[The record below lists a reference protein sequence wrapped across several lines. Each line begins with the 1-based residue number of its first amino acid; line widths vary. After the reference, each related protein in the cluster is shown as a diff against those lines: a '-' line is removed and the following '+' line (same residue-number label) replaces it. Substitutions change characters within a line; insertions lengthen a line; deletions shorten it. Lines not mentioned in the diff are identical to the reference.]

1 MNKTSRKSFAK
12 TQIRT
17 DLPNLIETQKVSY
30 DAFLQR
36 DVSPDERI
44 DTGLQA
50 VFKEV
55 FPIRDFSEVNSLE
68 FVSYTLG
75 TPKYTL
81 QECIARGVTYQV
93 SLTAR
98 IMLVLRE
105 ADPDADEPH
114 VVDIRESD
122 VYLGEVPLMTE
133 NGSFIVNGSERV
145 IVSQL
150 HRSPGVIFLEKSLP
164 TGRRTPTAQIIPYRG
179 AWVEFE
185 IDTKDQIYVR
195 IDKRRKLPATVLL
208 RALGWASDTDILKLY
223 AKTERLV
230 LDGWQVTH
238 VEGPAIQVK
247 AGDLLDAAEFRQA
260 SKDYPDLETE
270 KYYRVTLVPDE
281 DKDSSLEI
289 GQLIS
294 EKERTSLRRKWK
306 GFETELLRR
315 VVDTYDSGCEFTIG
329 QILTNSEYEA
339 ARDRYRKNAFTAE
352 QILSEDAQDRVCAE
366 DVIHQETG
374 EVLLTANTL
383 LTENELERLKESG
396 VEALTVLDVEDCQ
409 RIRFLRNTLEKDRQV
424 DYEEQYSLQDAALL
438 TIFRTLRPG
447 DTTNIENARK
457 HLTWLLF
464 DSHRY
469 DLGVVGRY
477 KLNRKF
483 HGISV
488 YGEPPEEA
496 LRTLRPEDIA
506 ATVDYLLKVHN
517 GLKPKDDLD
526 HLGNR
531 RVRVIGELLENQFR
545 MGLFQIRR
553 TTRERLSTNN
563 DVAKVVPS
571 SLVNPKP
578 LMMALREF
586 FGSNQLSQF
595 MQQINPLDELTHKRR
610 ISAIGPGG
618 LHRDRATAAVR
629 DVHRTHFGRV
639 CPLETPEG
647 PSIGLIVS
655 LACYGRINPYGF
667 IETPYRKVEV
677 GYTITDVCYSE
688 FPHKVEDFISKEK
701 YEELRKDYP
710 GLKKGD
716 VLSEAE
722 AEKWNNLRTLNGKY
736 ITEVSHLEF
745 PFKVEDFISKEKY
758 EELRKDYPG
767 LKKGTILTSA
777 EYTGW
782 RDLEANLVHRVTR
795 VFYPESSF
803 KDGDVLT
810 DNKYRQALMDSPG
823 FTVDECYKVTAA
835 PTRALTVEEQY
846 KVVAGAP
853 ELGKTMAELPKNTG
867 PSKEEHNAVQE
878 VVSEYLS
885 KRFENYTV
893 KEEWDTQDNFLREC
907 DIAVL
912 NSKEEPVVIAECKGK
927 KGDSKGQE
935 QLGSYLSATR
945 ARFGIFAN
953 NSDPNTWVF
962 FENLRHNKFRSIAR
976 DEFEKLEHSDMSP
989 YEKWELKTDIDNE
1002 ESSSD
1007 PIDETFTDYFQK
1019 IVPGC
1024 TPEENVEIQIGSD
1037 DSQTGFTVLRGEDG
1051 SYVAIA
1057 NQKLGRDLQ
1066 PALLATDTPFGIYR
1080 SSESD
1085 SPKFHEIGNS
1095 NPRDRDTFE
1104 QAIVE
1109 QLKKSSCPIKGTI
1122 LTKTKKEKYEA
1133 EYPGLITEKFWHV
1146 TEVNRKDCSFKVGKE
1161 LSDADYQEACKKY
1174 PDCPI
1179 SVGDQLPKTEWEH
1192 HSKTWKGLEAE
1203 RVWRVNA
1210 VYHSDCSFEVG
1221 KLLSDSEYEKAR
1233 EGYPGL
1239 IADECYTAT
1248 KAKDS
1253 FTVEERMQVIEDH
1266 PAFEVGDPIY
1276 GVGDV
1281 EYLTADSEDT
1291 AYIAAKTASRDAS
1304 ETTNGGAATSEY
1316 LLPVRSGED
1325 VLSLPMEKVDYI
1337 GVSPQQIVGISAAL
1351 VPFLEHEDANRALM
1365 GANHQRQA
1373 VPLIRPE
1380 APLVGTGMEEP
1391 AARYSGALIT
1401 AKRGGIVTSVSADEI
1416 LIYTGEALHH
1426 DAGENTFS
1434 EMGYDVYKLQTFKRS
1449 NSGTCIHQRPI
1460 VAVGDKVEAGQV
1472 IVDGTSTESGEL
1484 ALGRNILCAYMPW
1497 GGHNYEDSIL
1507 ISETLIK
1514 EDTFTSIHIE
1524 EFEVEARETKVGPEE
1539 ITRDI
1544 PNVSDQRLSQLDEE
1558 GIIYVG
1564 SVVKA
1569 GSILVGKITPKGESE
1584 YGPEEKLLRAIFG
1597 EKVKEVR
1604 DASTYVRPGVE
1615 GVVIDVKVFSRKP
1628 DGGQRRGNWMQDD
1641 SGLSMA
1647 DGLRYESKR
1656 KEIEET
1662 WQQQTTSIRRRKVE
1676 EIRNALIGCELVN
1689 PLYAVDASEPF
1700 ANAGDILTAE
1710 VLDTYISGFT
1720 ADEYYTVTEDTAA
1733 EVFIAEPRYKVTS
1746 VPEPIPTIATHTP
1759 DALAENAE
1767 TTDSDEDEDFE
1778 AVGISS
1784 VASSEIV
1791 SAVEAY
1797 LSKVC
1802 KPLLGDSELHLEDE
1816 EPLSTQTGHADV
1828 SLLGYDGS
1836 VVAIALDKSTHA
1848 DNEDSED
1855 ELDTEQL
1862 KETLATTNARF
1873 GILLTEEDLEPDN
1886 YDFYELVDNTTLEA
1900 RERSEFEQS
1909 VVAQLEE
1916 AGCPVVEG
1924 EELTEAAWT
1933 DYSEIYPGLQAEIF
1947 WQIKEVFDTEC
1958 PLTDGQELSD
1968 AEYQEARSDYP
1979 ARLVEAGQQLT
1990 AEEREALSQT
2000 ARDLKTESTW
2010 HITAVFDPKC
2020 TLSVGEYAS
2029 DADYQKARK
2038 ACSLSFSDINVT
2050 NAEAK
2055 EHIQRIEEMAQGRIT
2070 TYTDEKEQAL
2080 QQLEMGDELK
2090 PGVIKRVKVYVA
2102 SKRPISIGDKMA
2114 GRYGN
2119 KGVVAKILPAEDMPY
2134 LPDGTPV
2141 ELVLNPLGVPS
2152 RMNVGQI
2159 LEIHLGWACHELG
2172 IRAESPVFD
2181 GATEKEVFEM
2191 LGKTDLPDR
2200 SKRTGKSILFD
2211 GRTGEPFAQEVTV
2224 GYVYFLKLNHLVA
2237 DKMHARSTGPY
2248 SLVTQQPLGGKA
2260 QHGGQRLGE
2269 MEVWAL
2275 EAYGA
2280 AHTLQEMLTL
2290 KSDDVLGRREIYESV
2305 VKGLN
2310 PDPPGTP
2317 ESFNVL
2323 VRELQALGLRVEDI
2337 EDAMDTIEEVRNRSE
2352 D

>member
-1 MNKTSRKSFAK
+1 MNKKPSQKDMRKSFAK
-12 TQIRT
+12 TEVRIQ
-17 DLPNLIETQKVSY
+17 LPNLIETQKLAY

-36 DVSPDERI
+36 NVPPNERSEI
-44 DTGLQA
+44 GLQA

-68 FVSYTLG
+68 FVSYSLG
-75 TPKYTL
+75 EPKYTL
-81 QECIARGVTYQV
+81 QECVARGVTYQV

-105 ADPDADEPH
+105 ADSDADEPH

-185 IDTKDQIYVR
+185 IDAKDQIYVR

-208 RALGWASDTDILKLY
+208 RALGWESDADILQLY

-230 LDGWQVTH
+230 LAGWQVTH
-238 VEGPAIQVK
+238 VEGPAKQIK
-247 AGDLLDAAEFRQA
+247 PGDLLDAADFRQA
-260 SKDYPDLETE
+260 NKDYPDLEVE
-270 KYYRVTLVPDE
+270 NCYRVTKVSDE
-281 DKDSSLEI
+281 DEDCPLEI
-289 GQLIS
+289 GQEITS
-294 EKERTSLRRKWK
+294 KERTSFRRKWK

-315 VVDTYDSGCEFTIG
+315 VIDTHNSGCEFTPG
-329 QILTNSEYEA
+329 QVLTNSEYEKA
-339 ARDRYRKNAFTAE
+339 LDRYGSKAFTAE
-352 QILSEDAQDRVCAE
+352 QILSQDNQESVGRVCAE
-366 DVIHQETG
+366 DVINPETG

-383 LTENELERLKESG
+383 LTETELERLGETG
-396 VEALTVLDVEDCQ
+396 VEALTVLDTEDCQ
-409 RIRFLRNTLEKDRQV
+409 HIRFLRNTLERDRQA
-424 DYEEQYSLQDAALL
+424 DYEEPYTLKDAALL

-447 DTTNIENARK
+447 DPAGIENARK
-457 HLTWLLF
+457 HLAWLLF
-464 DSHRY
+464 DAHRY

-483 HGISV
+483 REIPI
-488 YGEPPEEA
+488 YGERPEESF
-496 LRTLRPEDIA
+496 RTLRPEDIA

-517 GLKPKDDLD
+517 GIAPKDDLD

-563 DVAKVVPS
+563 DIAKVVPS
-571 SLVNPKP
+571 SLINPKP

-629 DVHRTHFGRV
+629 DVHRTHYGRV

-667 IETPYRKVEV
+667 IETPY
-677 GYTITDVCYSE
+677 
-688 FPHKVEDFISKEK
+688 HKVED
-701 YEELRKDYP
+701 
-710 GLKKGD
+710 
-716 VLSEAE
+716 
-722 AEKWNNLRTLNGKY
+722 
-736 ITEVSHLEF
+736 
-745 PFKVEDFISKEKY
+745 
-758 EELRKDYPG
+758 
-767 LKKGTILTSA
+767 
-777 EYTGW
+777 
-782 RDLEANLVHRVTR
+782 
-795 VFYPESSF
+795 
-803 KDGDVLT
+803 
-810 DNKYRQALMDSPG
+810 
-823 FTVDECYKVTAA
+823 
-835 PTRALTVEEQY
+835 
-846 KVVAGAP
+846 GAS
-853 ELGKTMAELPKNTG
+853 LGP
-867 PSKEEHNAVQE
+867 
-878 VVSEYLS
+878 
-885 KRFENYTV
+885 
-893 KEEWDTQDNFLREC
+893 
-907 DIAVL
+907 
-912 NSKEEPVVIAECKGK
+912 
-927 KGDSKGQE
+927 
-935 QLGSYLSATR
+935 
-945 ARFGIFAN
+945 
-953 NSDPNTWVF
+953 
-962 FENLRHNKFRSIAR
+962 
-976 DEFEKLEHSDMSP
+976 
-989 YEKWELKTDIDNE
+989 
-1002 ESSSD
+1002 
-1007 PIDETFTDYFQK
+1007 
-1019 IVPGC
+1019 
-1024 TPEENVEIQIGSD
+1024 
-1037 DSQTGFTVLRGEDG
+1037 
-1051 SYVAIA
+1051 
-1057 NQKLGRDLQ
+1057 
-1066 PALLATDTPFGIYR
+1066 
-1080 SSESD
+1080 
-1085 SPKFHEIGNS
+1085 
-1095 NPRDRDTFE
+1095 
-1104 QAIVE
+1104 
-1109 QLKKSSCPIKGTI
+1109 
-1122 LTKTKKEKYEA
+1122 
-1133 EYPGLITEKFWHV
+1133 
-1146 TEVNRKDCSFKVGKE
+1146 
-1161 LSDADYQEACKKY
+1161 
-1174 PDCPI
+1174 
-1179 SVGDQLPKTEWEH
+1179 
-1192 HSKTWKGLEAE
+1192 
-1203 RVWRVNA
+1203 
-1210 VYHSDCSFEVG
+1210 
-1221 KLLSDSEYEKAR
+1221 
-1233 EGYPGL
+1233 
-1239 IADECYTAT
+1239 
-1248 KAKDS
+1248 
-1253 FTVEERMQVIEDH
+1253 
-1266 PAFEVGDPIY
+1266 
-1276 GVGDV
+1276 V

-1291 AYIAAKTASRDAS
+1291 AYIAAKHDELRKSAENAQAKTPSKNTLPT
-1304 ETTNGGAATSEY
+1304 EQM
-1316 LLPVRSGED
+1316 LPVRSGED

-1373 VPLIRPE
+1373 VPLVRPE
-1380 APLVGTGMEEP
+1380 APLVGTGMEAP

-1401 AKRGGIVTSVSADEI
+1401 AKRAGTVTSVSADEI
-1416 LIYTGEALHH
+1416 LIYTGETLHH
-1426 DAGENTFS
+1426 DKGENTFS

-1460 VAVGDKVEAGQV
+1460 VAVGDKVEAEQV
-1472 IVDGTSTESGEL
+1472 IVDGTSTEDGEL

-1507 ISETLIK
+1507 ISESLIK

-1544 PNVSDQRLSQLDEE
+1544 PNVSDQRLTQLDEE
-1558 GIIYVG
+1558 GIIRVG
-1564 SVVKA
+1564 SVVGA

-1628 DGGQRRGNWMQDD
+1628 DAAPRRGSWSQGD

-1647 DGLRYESKR
+1647 DNLRYESKR

-1662 WQQQTTSIRRRKVE
+1662 WREQVASIRRRRIE
-1676 EIRNALIGCELVN
+1676 EIRKTLIGCELADSLYKVN
-1689 PLYAVDASEPF
+1689 GADGEADATPF
-1700 ANAGDILTAE
+1700 ANAGDTLTVE
-1710 VLDTYISGFT
+1710 VLDAYVSGFT
-1720 ADEYYTVTEDTAA
+1720 ADEYHIVTEDTSA
-1733 EVFIAEPRYKVTS
+1733 EAFTAEACYRVTD
-1746 VPEPIPTIATHTP
+1746 VPEPIPTIVVH
-1759 DALAENAE
+1759 
-1767 TTDSDEDEDFE
+1767 
-1778 AVGISS
+1778 
-1784 VASSEIV
+1784 ASSASNEEPIV
-1791 SAVEAY
+1791 PDGDEGSGAVRAMQVYFGE
-1797 LSKVC
+1797 VC
-1802 KPLLGDSELHLEDE
+1802 KPLLGSTEPFLREMEPVDE
-1816 EPLSTQTGHADV
+1816 HVADADIV
-1828 SLLGYDGS
+1828 LRGYDDS
-1836 VVAIALDKSTHA
+1836 VIAIAVC
-1848 DNEDSED
+1848 EDVDAEGGDHSER
-1855 ELDTEQL
+1855 LTEM
-1862 KETLATTNARF
+1862 LAATGARY
-1873 GILLTEEDLEPDN
+1873 GILVTEDDPEPDN
-1886 YDFYELVDNTTLEA
+1886 WDFYELEDLTSDSPPTQDSEA
-1900 RERSEFEQS
+1900 RVADQTVLQPCARSEFERE
-1909 VVAQLEE
+1909 VATQLEA
-1916 AGCPVVEG
+1916 AGCPVVETQRLN
-1924 EELTEAAWT
+1924 EEEWT
-1933 DYSEIYPGLQAEIF
+1933 DFSQSYPGLQAELF
-1947 WQIKEVFDTEC
+1947 WQIKEVFDPTC
-1958 PLTDGQELSD
+1958 PLTEGQEVSD
-1968 AEYQEARSDYP
+1968 TDYLRVSRDYP
-1979 ARLVEAGQQLT
+1979 ERPIAAGQRLAADELASLNRT
-1990 AEEREALSQT
+1990 VK
-2000 ARDLKTESTW
+2000 DLKTDSVW

-2020 TLSVGEYAS
+2020 TLSVGDS
-2029 DADYQKARK
+2029 VPDADYQEARK
-2038 ACSLSFSDINVT
+2038 SCSLSFSDIHVT
-2050 NAEAK
+2050 EANAR
-2055 EHIQRIEEMAQGRIT
+2055 EHIQRVEEMAQGRIT
-2070 TYTDEKEQAL
+2070 TYTEEKERAL

-2102 SKRPISIGDKMA
+2102 SKRPISVGDKMA

-2172 IRAESPVFD
+2172 IRVESPVFD
-2181 GATEKEVFEM
+2181 GATEEEIFEE
-2191 LGKTDLPDR
+2191 LGKTTLPER
-2200 SKRTGKSILFD
+2200 SKQNGKSILFD

-2317 ESFNVL
+2317 ESFKVL
-2323 VRELQALGLRVEDI
+2323 VRELQTLGLHVSLDK
-2337 EDAMDTIEEVRNRSE
+2337 DEE
-2352 D
+2352 

>member
-1 MNKTSRKSFAK
+1 MNKTPRKSFAK

-36 DVSPDERI
+36 DVSPNERI
-44 DTGLQA
+44 DIGLEA

-81 QECIARGVTYQV
+81 QECVARGVTYQV

-260 SKDYPDLETE
+260 KKDYPDIEVE
-270 KYYRVTLVPDE
+270 KCYRVLKVPDAGCP
-281 DKDSSLEI
+281 LEVD
-289 GQLIS
+289 QLIS
-294 EKERTSLRRKWK
+294 ARERTRLRRKWK
-306 GFETELLRR
+306 GFETELRQR

-339 ARDRYRKNAFTAE
+339 ALARYGKNAFTAE

-366 DVIHQETG
+366 DVIHQETK

-383 LTENELERLKESG
+383 LTETELERLKESG

-409 RIRFLRNTLEKDRQV
+409 HIRFLRNTLERDRQA
-424 DYEEQYSLQDAALL
+424 DYEAQYSLQDAALL

-483 HGISV
+483 RGLSV
-488 YGEPPEEA
+488 YGEPPEET

-563 DVAKVVPS
+563 DIAKVVPS

-667 IETPYRKVEV
+667 IETPY
-677 GYTITDVCYSE
+677 
-688 FPHKVEDFISKEK
+688 HKVE
-701 YEELRKDYP
+701 
-710 GLKKGD
+710 
-716 VLSEAE
+716 
-722 AEKWNNLRTLNGKY
+722 NG
-736 ITEVSHLEF
+736 S
-745 PFKVEDFISKEKY
+745 
-758 EELRKDYPG
+758 
-767 LKKGTILTSA
+767 
-777 EYTGW
+777 
-782 RDLEANLVHRVTR
+782 
-795 VFYPESSF
+795 
-803 KDGDVLT
+803 
-810 DNKYRQALMDSPG
+810 
-823 FTVDECYKVTAA
+823 
-835 PTRALTVEEQY
+835 
-846 KVVAGAP
+846 
-853 ELGKTMAELPKNTG
+853 
-867 PSKEEHNAVQE
+867 
-878 VVSEYLS
+878 VSE
-885 KRFENYTV
+885 
-893 KEEWDTQDNFLREC
+893 
-907 DIAVL
+907 
-912 NSKEEPVVIAECKGK
+912 
-927 KGDSKGQE
+927 
-935 QLGSYLSATR
+935 
-945 ARFGIFAN
+945 
-953 NSDPNTWVF
+953 
-962 FENLRHNKFRSIAR
+962 
-976 DEFEKLEHSDMSP
+976 
-989 YEKWELKTDIDNE
+989 
-1002 ESSSD
+1002 
-1007 PIDETFTDYFQK
+1007 
-1019 IVPGC
+1019 
-1024 TPEENVEIQIGSD
+1024 QI
-1037 DSQTGFTVLRGEDG
+1037 
-1051 SYVAIA
+1051 
-1057 NQKLGRDLQ
+1057 
-1066 PALLATDTPFGIYR
+1066 
-1080 SSESD
+1080 
-1085 SPKFHEIGNS
+1085 
-1095 NPRDRDTFE
+1095 
-1104 QAIVE
+1104 
-1109 QLKKSSCPIKGTI
+1109 
-1122 LTKTKKEKYEA
+1122 
-1133 EYPGLITEKFWHV
+1133 
-1146 TEVNRKDCSFKVGKE
+1146 
-1161 LSDADYQEACKKY
+1161 
-1174 PDCPI
+1174 
-1179 SVGDQLPKTEWEH
+1179 
-1192 HSKTWKGLEAE
+1192 
-1203 RVWRVNA
+1203 
-1210 VYHSDCSFEVG
+1210 
-1221 KLLSDSEYEKAR
+1221 
-1233 EGYPGL
+1233 
-1239 IADECYTAT
+1239 
-1248 KAKDS
+1248 
-1253 FTVEERMQVIEDH
+1253 
-1266 PAFEVGDPIY
+1266 
-1276 GVGDV
+1276 

-1291 AYIAAKTASRDAS
+1291 AYIAAKTASHDAS
-1304 ETTNGGAATSEY
+1304 DTTNGGADASGP

-1401 AKRGGIVTSVSADEI
+1401 AKRAGTVTSVSADEI

-1426 DAGENTFS
+1426 DEGENTFS

-1460 VAVGDKVEAGQV
+1460 VAVGDKVGAGQV
-1472 IVDGTSTESGEL
+1472 IVDGTSTENGEL

-1507 ISETLIK
+1507 ISESLIK

-1544 PNVSDQRLSQLDEE
+1544 PNVSEQRLSQLDEE
-1558 GIIYVG
+1558 GIIRVG

-1628 DGGQRRGNWMQDD
+1628 DGAQRRGNWVQDD

-1662 WQQQTTSIRRRKVE
+1662 WRQRTASIRRRKVE
-1676 EIRNALIGCELVN
+1676 ETRNALIGCELVD

-1700 ANAGDILTAE
+1700 ANAGNILTAE

-1733 EVFIAEPRYKVTS
+1733 EAFIAEPRYRVTS
-1746 VPEPIPTIATHTP
+1746 VPEPIPTLATHTP
-1759 DALAENAE
+1759 DALAEDTVA
-1767 TTDSDEDEDFE
+1767 TDSDADEDFE

-1797 LSKVC
+1797 LSEVC
-1802 KPLLGDSELHLEDE
+1802 KPLLGNSELLMQEE
-1816 EPLSTQTGHADV
+1816 EPLNPQAGHVDV

-1836 VVAIALDKSTHA
+1836 VVAIAMDKNTYVNA
-1848 DNEDSED
+1848 EDAEGEPD
-1855 ELDTEQL
+1855 AEQL
-1862 KETLATTNARF
+1862 KETLTATNARF
-1873 GILLTEEDLEPDN
+1873 AILVTEEDLESDN
-1886 YDFYELVDNTTLEA
+1886 YDFYELVDNTVLKIQ
-1900 RERSEFEQS
+1900 ERPEFEQS
-1909 VVAQLEE
+1909 VVAQLAE
-1916 AGCPVVEG
+1916 AGCPVVEA
-1924 EELTEAAWT
+1924 EELTEAEWT
-1933 DYSEIYPGLQAEIF
+1933 DYSEIYPDLQTERF
-1947 WQIKEVFDTEC
+1947 WQIKAVFDAEC
-1958 PLTDGQELSD
+1958 PLIEGQEFSD
-1968 AEYQEARSDYP
+1968 ADYTEACSDYP

-1990 AEEREALSQT
+1990 AEEREALSKT
-2000 ARDLKTESTW
+2000 SRTLKTESTW

-2070 TYTDEKEQAL
+2070 AYTDEKEQAL

-2134 LPDGTPV
+2134 MPDGTPV

-2172 IRAESPVFD
+2172 IHAESPVFD

-2191 LGKTDLPDR
+2191 LGETDLPDR

-2337 EDAMDTIEEVRNRSE
+2337 EDAIEEVRNRSE

>member
-1 MNKTSRKSFAK
+1 MNKKPRKSFAK

-30 DAFLQR
+30 DVFLQR
-36 DVSPDERI
+36 DVSPNERMN
-44 DTGLQA
+44 TGLQA
-50 VFKEV
+50 VFNEV

-81 QECIARGVTYQV
+81 QECVARGVTYQV

-105 ADPDADEPH
+105 TDPDADEPH

-208 RALGWASDTDILKLY
+208 RALGWSSDADILKLY

-238 VEGPAIQVK
+238 VEGPAVQVK

-260 SKDYPDLETE
+260 KKDYPDLKVE
-270 KYYRVTLVPDE
+270 KTYRVTTLGTDTDCP
-281 DKDSSLEI
+281 LEV

-294 EKERTSLRRKWK
+294 GTERTKHRRKWK
-306 GFETELLRR
+306 KFETELLQR
-315 VVDTYDSGCEFTIG
+315 VTDTHDSGCEFTRG
-329 QILTNSEYEA
+329 QVLTNSEYED
-339 ARDRYRKNAFTAE
+339 ARARYGKEAFTAE
-352 QILSEDAQDRVCAE
+352 QMLAEDAQDRVCAE

-383 LTENELERLKESG
+383 LTETELERLKEAG
-396 VEALTVLDVEDCQ
+396 VEALTVLDTEDCQ
-409 RIRFLRNTLEKDRQV
+409 HIRFLRNTLERDRQV
-424 DYEEQYSLQDAALL
+424 DYEAQYSLQDAALL

-457 HLTWLLF
+457 HLAWLLF

-483 HGISV
+483 RGLSV
-488 YGEPPEEA
+488 YGEPPEET

-506 ATVDYLLKVHN
+506 ATVAHLLNVHN
-517 GLKPKDDLD
+517 GLAPKDDLD
-526 HLGNR
+526 HLANR

-563 DVAKVVPS
+563 DVAKVLPTA
-571 SLVNPKP
+571 LVNPKP

-629 DVHRTHFGRV
+629 DVHRTHNGRV

-667 IETPYRKVEV
+667 IETPY
-677 GYTITDVCYSE
+677 
-688 FPHKVEDFISKEK
+688 
-701 YEELRKDYP
+701 
-710 GLKKGD
+710 
-716 VLSEAE
+716 
-722 AEKWNNLRTLNGKY
+722 
-736 ITEVSHLEF
+736 
-745 PFKVEDFISKEKY
+745 
-758 EELRKDYPG
+758 
-767 LKKGTILTSA
+767 
-777 EYTGW
+777 
-782 RDLEANLVHRVTR
+782 HRV
-795 VFYPESSF
+795 ENGSIS
-803 KDGDVLT
+803 
-810 DNKYRQALMDSPG
+810 
-823 FTVDECYKVTAA
+823 
-835 PTRALTVEEQY
+835 EQ
-846 KVVAGAP
+846 
-853 ELGKTMAELPKNTG
+853 
-867 PSKEEHNAVQE
+867 
-878 VVSEYLS
+878 
-885 KRFENYTV
+885 
-893 KEEWDTQDNFLREC
+893 
-907 DIAVL
+907 I
-912 NSKEEPVVIAECKGK
+912 
-927 KGDSKGQE
+927 
-935 QLGSYLSATR
+935 
-945 ARFGIFAN
+945 
-953 NSDPNTWVF
+953 
-962 FENLRHNKFRSIAR
+962 
-976 DEFEKLEHSDMSP
+976 
-989 YEKWELKTDIDNE
+989 
-1002 ESSSD
+1002 
-1007 PIDETFTDYFQK
+1007 
-1019 IVPGC
+1019 
-1024 TPEENVEIQIGSD
+1024 
-1037 DSQTGFTVLRGEDG
+1037 
-1051 SYVAIA
+1051 
-1057 NQKLGRDLQ
+1057 
-1066 PALLATDTPFGIYR
+1066 
-1080 SSESD
+1080 
-1085 SPKFHEIGNS
+1085 
-1095 NPRDRDTFE
+1095 
-1104 QAIVE
+1104 
-1109 QLKKSSCPIKGTI
+1109 
-1122 LTKTKKEKYEA
+1122 
-1133 EYPGLITEKFWHV
+1133 
-1146 TEVNRKDCSFKVGKE
+1146 
-1161 LSDADYQEACKKY
+1161 
-1174 PDCPI
+1174 
-1179 SVGDQLPKTEWEH
+1179 
-1192 HSKTWKGLEAE
+1192 
-1203 RVWRVNA
+1203 
-1210 VYHSDCSFEVG
+1210 
-1221 KLLSDSEYEKAR
+1221 
-1233 EGYPGL
+1233 
-1239 IADECYTAT
+1239 
-1248 KAKDS
+1248 
-1253 FTVEERMQVIEDH
+1253 
-1266 PAFEVGDPIY
+1266 
-1276 GVGDV
+1276 

-1291 AYIAAKTASRDAS
+1291 AYIAAKTATRDTEES
-1304 ETTNGGAATSEY
+1304 TNGGADTSGQ
-1316 LLPVRSGED
+1316 LLPVRRGED
-1325 VLSLPMEKVDYI
+1325 VLSLPMEKVNYI

-1373 VPLIRPE
+1373 VPLVRPE

-1401 AKRGGIVTSVSADEI
+1401 AKRAGTVTSVSADEI
-1416 LIYTGEALHH
+1416 LIYTGQALHH
-1426 DAGENTFS
+1426 DEGENTFS

-1472 IVDGTSTESGEL
+1472 IVDGTSTENGEL

-1507 ISETLIK
+1507 ISETLIT

-1544 PNVSDQRLSQLDEE
+1544 PNVSEQRLSQLDEE
-1558 GIIYVG
+1558 GIIRVG

-1628 DGGQRRGNWMQDD
+1628 DGAQRRGNWMQDD

-1656 KEIEET
+1656 KEIEEN
-1662 WQQQTTSIRRRKVE
+1662 WRQQTASIRRRKVE
-1676 EIRNALIGCELVN
+1676 EIRNALIGSELVD
-1689 PLYAVDASEPF
+1689 PLYAVNVSEPF

-1710 VLDTYISGFT
+1710 VLDTYMSGFT
-1720 ADEYYTVTEDTAA
+1720 ADEYWTVTEDAA
-1733 EVFIAEPRYKVTS
+1733 ADAFTAEPRYRVTS
-1746 VPEPIPTIATHTP
+1746 VPEPVPTLATRMP
-1759 DALAENAE
+1759 DNAE
-1767 TTDSDEDEDFE
+1767 ATDSDEDEDFE

-1797 LSKVC
+1797 LSEVC
-1802 KPLLGDSELHLEDE
+1802 KPIFGNSQLHLQE
-1816 EPLSTQTGHADV
+1816 EAPLSAQAGHADV

-1836 VVAIALDKSTHA
+1836 VVAIAMHKNTETDA
-1848 DNEDSED
+1848 EDSED
-1855 ELDTEQL
+1855 EPDTELL
-1862 KETLATTNARF
+1862 KETLTATNARF

-1886 YDFYELVDNTTLEA
+1886 WDFYELVDNTVLKTQ
-1900 RERSEFEQS
+1900 ERPEFEQS
-1909 VVAQLEE
+1909 VMAQLEA

-1924 EELTEAAWT
+1924 QELTEAEWT
-1933 DYSEIYPGLQAEIF
+1933 DYSEIYPDLQTERV
-1947 WQIKEVFDTEC
+1947 WQIKEVFDAEC
-1958 PLTDGQELSD
+1958 PLIEGQEFSD
-1968 AEYQEARSDYP
+1968 TDYQEACSDYP

-1990 AEEREALSQT
+1990 AEEQETLSKT
-2000 ARDLKTESTW
+2000 AKDLKTESTW

-2020 TLSVGEYAS
+2020 TLSIGESVS

-2038 ACSLSFSDINVT
+2038 ACSLSYSDINVT

-2055 EHIQRIEEMAQGRIT
+2055 EHIQRVEEMAQGRIT
-2070 TYTDEKEQAL
+2070 AYTDEKEQAL

-2134 LPDGTPV
+2134 MPDGTPV

-2181 GATEKEVFEM
+2181 GATEKEVFEE
-2191 LGKTDLPDR
+2191 LAKTELPER

-2317 ESFNVL
+2317 ESFKVL
-2323 VRELQALGLRVEDI
+2323 VRELQTLGLHVSLDQDED
-2337 EDAMDTIEEVRNRSE
+2337 
-2352 D
+2352 

>member
-1 MNKTSRKSFAK
+1 MNKKPRKSFAK
-12 TQIRT
+12 TQVRT
-17 DLPNLIETQKVSY
+17 ELPNLIETQKLSY

-36 DVSPDERI
+36 NISPNERI

-55 FPIRDFSEVNSLE
+55 FPIQDFSEVNSLE
-68 FVSYTLG
+68 FVNYTLG

-208 RALGWASDTDILKLY
+208 RALGWQTDADILKLY

-247 AGDLLDAAEFRQA
+247 SGDLLNAAEFRQA
-260 SKDYPDLETE
+260 EKDYPDIEVE
-270 KYYRVTLVPDE
+270 KCYRVTEVTDE
-281 DKDSSLEI
+281 DCPLEV
-289 GQLIS
+289 GQEITY
-294 EKERTSLRRKWK
+294 KERTNLRRKWK

-315 VVDTYDSGCEFTIG
+315 VLDTHNSGCEFTLG
-329 QILTNSEYEA
+329 QVLTNSEYEEA
-339 ARDRYRKNAFTAE
+339 CARYGKKAFTAE
-352 QILSEDAQDRVCAE
+352 QMLPEDGQDRVCAE

-374 EVLLTANTL
+374 EVFLTANTL
-383 LTENELERLKESG
+383 LTETELERLKESG
-396 VEALTVLDVEDCQ
+396 VEALMVLDAEDCQ
-409 RIRFLRNTLEKDRQV
+409 RIGALRNTLERDRQA
-424 DYEEQYSLQDAALL
+424 DYDPQHSLKDGALF

-447 DTTNIENARK
+447 DSANIENARK
-457 HLTWLLF
+457 HFSWLLF

-483 HGISV
+483 EDVPIYLHPSFIAEGIYKVTTTASSGCPLKDGDILTKTEWDQHRKTWKDLEAEHFCWRITKV
-488 YGEPPEEA
+488 FSPCPFEVGQALSDAEYRQACEDDKKEPTESI
-496 LRTLRPEDIA
+496 RTLRSQDIA
-506 ATVDYLLKVHN
+506 ATVDYLLKAHN
-517 GLKPKDDLD
+517 GLVPKDDLD

-545 MGLFQIRR
+545 MGLLQIRR
-553 TTRERLSTNN
+553 TTRERLSTNS
-563 DVAKVVPS
+563 DIAKVVPS

-629 DVHRTHFGRV
+629 DVHRTHYGRV

-667 IETPYRKVEV
+667 IETPY
-677 GYTITDVCYSE
+677 
-688 FPHKVEDFISKEK
+688 HKVENGSIS
-701 YEELRKDYP
+701 
-710 GLKKGD
+710 
-716 VLSEAE
+716 
-722 AEKWNNLRTLNGKY
+722 
-736 ITEVSHLEF
+736 
-745 PFKVEDFISKEKY
+745 
-758 EELRKDYPG
+758 
-767 LKKGTILTSA
+767 
-777 EYTGW
+777 
-782 RDLEANLVHRVTR
+782 
-795 VFYPESSF
+795 
-803 KDGDVLT
+803 
-810 DNKYRQALMDSPG
+810 
-823 FTVDECYKVTAA
+823 
-835 PTRALTVEEQY
+835 
-846 KVVAGAP
+846 
-853 ELGKTMAELPKNTG
+853 G
-867 PSKEEHNAVQE
+867 P
-878 VVSEYLS
+878 
-885 KRFENYTV
+885 
-893 KEEWDTQDNFLREC
+893 
-907 DIAVL
+907 
-912 NSKEEPVVIAECKGK
+912 
-927 KGDSKGQE
+927 
-935 QLGSYLSATR
+935 
-945 ARFGIFAN
+945 
-953 NSDPNTWVF
+953 
-962 FENLRHNKFRSIAR
+962 
-976 DEFEKLEHSDMSP
+976 
-989 YEKWELKTDIDNE
+989 
-1002 ESSSD
+1002 
-1007 PIDETFTDYFQK
+1007 
-1019 IVPGC
+1019 
-1024 TPEENVEIQIGSD
+1024 
-1037 DSQTGFTVLRGEDG
+1037 
-1051 SYVAIA
+1051 
-1057 NQKLGRDLQ
+1057 
-1066 PALLATDTPFGIYR
+1066 
-1080 SSESD
+1080 
-1085 SPKFHEIGNS
+1085 
-1095 NPRDRDTFE
+1095 
-1104 QAIVE
+1104 
-1109 QLKKSSCPIKGTI
+1109 
-1122 LTKTKKEKYEA
+1122 
-1133 EYPGLITEKFWHV
+1133 
-1146 TEVNRKDCSFKVGKE
+1146 
-1161 LSDADYQEACKKY
+1161 
-1174 PDCPI
+1174 
-1179 SVGDQLPKTEWEH
+1179 
-1192 HSKTWKGLEAE
+1192 
-1203 RVWRVNA
+1203 
-1210 VYHSDCSFEVG
+1210 
-1221 KLLSDSEYEKAR
+1221 
-1233 EGYPGL
+1233 
-1239 IADECYTAT
+1239 
-1248 KAKDS
+1248 
-1253 FTVEERMQVIEDH
+1253 
-1266 PAFEVGDPIY
+1266 
-1276 GVGDV
+1276 V
-1281 EYLTADSEDT
+1281 EYLTADSEDRVH
-1291 AYIAAKTASRDAS
+1291 IAAKEMASDSSQNGDAEAS
-1304 ETTNGGAATSEY
+1304 GQ
-1316 LLPVRSGED
+1316 LLPARSGED
-1325 VLSLPMEKVDYI
+1325 VLSLPMEKIDYI
-1337 GVSPQQIVGISAAL
+1337 GVAPQQIVGISAAL

-1373 VPLIRPE
+1373 VPLVRPE
-1380 APLVGTGMEEP
+1380 APLVGTGMEGP

-1401 AKRGGIVTSVSADEI
+1401 AKRAGIVTSVSADEI
-1416 LIYTGEALHH
+1416 LIYTGEAFHH
-1426 DAGENTFS
+1426 DEGENTFS

-1472 IVDGTSTESGEL
+1472 IVDGTSTENGEL

-1544 PNVSDQRLSQLDEE
+1544 PNVSEQRLSQLDEE
-1558 GIIYVG
+1558 GIIRVG

-1584 YGPEEKLLRAIFG
+1584 YGPEQKLLQAIFG
-1597 EKVKEVR
+1597 EKVKDVR

-1615 GVVIDVKVFSRKP
+1615 GVVIDVKVFARKP
-1628 DGGQRRGNWMQDD
+1628 DGAQRRGSWQADT
-1641 SGLSMA
+1641 GLSMA
-1647 DGLRYESKR
+1647 DKLRYESKR
-1656 KEIEET
+1656 KQIEET
-1662 WQQQTTSIRRRKVE
+1662 WRQQTASIRRRKVE
-1676 EIRNALIGCELVN
+1676 EIRNALIGRELID
-1689 PLYAVDASEPF
+1689 PLLAVGDSDPL
-1700 ANAGDILTAE
+1700 ANAGDTLTAE

-1733 EVFIAEPRYKVTS
+1733 EAFVAEPHYRITS
-1746 VPEPIPTIATHTP
+1746 VPEPIPTIAIHTP
-1759 DALAENAE
+1759 EALDEE
-1767 TTDSDEDEDFE
+1767 TTDLDADESDNFE
-1778 AVGISS
+1778 EIGISTVS
-1784 VASSEIV
+1784 TPEIV
-1791 SAVEAY
+1791 TAVQAY
-1797 LSKVC
+1797 FGEVC
-1802 KPLLGDSELHLEDE
+1802 KSLLDDDELHSQED
-1816 EPLSTQTGHADV
+1816 EPLSEQAAQAGV
-1828 SLLGYDGS
+1828 SLLSYDGS
-1836 VVAIALDKSTHA
+1836 VVAIVVHKDILVD
-1848 DNEDSED
+1848 DEDSEG
-1855 ELDTEQL
+1855 EPNAEHL
-1862 KETLATTNARF
+1862 KEMLTAANARF
-1873 GILLTEEDLEPDN
+1873 GILLTEGDLAPDN
-1886 YDFYELVDNTTLEA
+1886 WGFYELVDNTELKVQA
-1900 RERSEFEQS
+1900 RPEFEQS
-1909 VVAQLEE
+1909 VVDQLEE
-1916 AGCPVVEG
+1916 SGCHLVEG
-1924 EELTEAAWT
+1924 EELSGAEWQTF
-1933 DYSEIYPGLQAEIF
+1933 SEIYPDLQAEVL
-1947 WQIKEVFDTEC
+1947 WQITEVFDSAC
-1958 PLTDGQELSD
+1958 PLTDGQNLSD
-1968 AEYQEARSDYP
+1968 ADYQKACSDYP
-1979 ARLVEAGQQLT
+1979 ARPVPAGQRLT
-1990 AEEREALSQT
+1990 VEEKATLSRT
-2000 ARDLKTESTW
+2000 ARDLKTESVW
-2010 HITAVFDPKC
+2010 CITTIFDPKSS
-2020 TLSVGEYAS
+2020 LSVGEYVS

-2038 ACSLSFSDINVT
+2038 ECSLSFSDIRVT
-2050 NAEAK
+2050 DTEAK
-2055 EHIQRIEEMAQGRIT
+2055 EHIQRVEEMAQGRIT
-2070 TYTDEKEQAL
+2070 AYTEEKERAL

-2102 SKRPISIGDKMA
+2102 SKRPISVGDKMA

-2134 LPDGTPV
+2134 LPDGTPI

-2172 IRAESPVFD
+2172 IRVESPVFD
-2181 GATEKEVFEM
+2181 GATEAEVFEM
-2191 LGKTDLPDR
+2191 LGETDLPER

-2224 GYVYFLKLNHLVA
+2224 GHVYFLKLNHLVA

-2280 AHTLQEMLTL
+2280 AHSLQEMLTL

-2317 ESFNVL
+2317 ESFKVL
-2323 VRELQALGLRVEDI
+2323 VRELQTLGLHVSLDK
-2337 EDAMDTIEEVRNRSE
+2337 DEE
-2352 D
+2352 

>member
-1 MNKTSRKSFAK
+1 MNKKSRQKNERMSFAK
-12 TQIRT
+12 TKVRT
-17 DLPNLIETQKVSY
+17 DLPNLIETQKLSY

-36 DVSPDERI
+36 NVPPNERPDI
-44 DTGLQA
+44 GLQA

-68 FVSYTLG
+68 FVSYSLG

-81 QECIARGVTYQV
+81 QECVARGVTYQV

-105 ADPDADEPH
+105 ADSDADEPH

-164 TGRRTPTAQIIPYRG
+164 TGRSTPTAQIIPYRG

-208 RALGWASDTDILKLY
+208 RALGWGSDADILKLY

-230 LDGWQVTH
+230 LAGWEVTD
-238 VEGPAIQVK
+238 VAGPAKQLK
-247 AGDLLDAAEFRQA
+247 SGDLLDAADFRQA
-260 SKDYPDLETE
+260 SRDYPDLEVE
-270 KYYRVTLVPDE
+270 KCYRVIEVT
-281 DKDSSLEI
+281 DKDCPLEI
-289 GQLIS
+289 GQELTY
-294 EKERTSLRRKWK
+294 KDRTNLRRKWK

-315 VVDTYDSGCEFTIG
+315 VIDTHNSGCEFVPG
-329 QILTNSEYEA
+329 QVLTNSEYED
-339 ARDRYRKNAFTAE
+339 ARARYGSKAFTAE
-352 QILSEDAQDRVCAE
+352 QLLVQDSSESVGRVCAE
-366 DVIHQETG
+366 DVTNPADPE

-383 LTENELERLKESG
+383 LTETELERLSEAG
-396 VEALTVLDVEDCQ
+396 VEALIVLDKEDCQ
-409 RIRFLRNTLEKDRQV
+409 HIRFLRNTLERDRQA
-424 DYEEQYSLQDAALL
+424 DYEDPYTLQDAALL

-447 DTTNIENARK
+447 DPAGIENARK
-457 HLTWLLF
+457 HLSWLLF
-464 DSHRY
+464 DAHRY

-483 HGISV
+483 QNIPI
-488 YGEPPEEA
+488 YGEAPEET

-506 ATVDYLLKVHN
+506 ATVGYLLKVHN
-517 GLKPKDDLD
+517 GIAPKDDLD

-563 DVAKVVPS
+563 DIAKVVPS
-571 SLVNPKP
+571 SLINPKP

-629 DVHRTHFGRV
+629 DVHRTHYGRV

-667 IETPYRKVEV
+667 IETPY
-677 GYTITDVCYSE
+677 
-688 FPHKVEDFISKEK
+688 HKVEDG
-701 YEELRKDYP
+701 P
-710 GLKKGD
+710 
-716 VLSEAE
+716 
-722 AEKWNNLRTLNGKY
+722 TL
-736 ITEVSHLEF
+736 
-745 PFKVEDFISKEKY
+745 
-758 EELRKDYPG
+758 
-767 LKKGTILTSA
+767 
-777 EYTGW
+777 
-782 RDLEANLVHRVTR
+782 
-795 VFYPESSF
+795 
-803 KDGDVLT
+803 
-810 DNKYRQALMDSPG
+810 
-823 FTVDECYKVTAA
+823 
-835 PTRALTVEEQY
+835 
-846 KVVAGAP
+846 
-853 ELGKTMAELPKNTG
+853 G
-867 PSKEEHNAVQE
+867 P
-878 VVSEYLS
+878 
-885 KRFENYTV
+885 
-893 KEEWDTQDNFLREC
+893 
-907 DIAVL
+907 
-912 NSKEEPVVIAECKGK
+912 
-927 KGDSKGQE
+927 
-935 QLGSYLSATR
+935 
-945 ARFGIFAN
+945 
-953 NSDPNTWVF
+953 
-962 FENLRHNKFRSIAR
+962 
-976 DEFEKLEHSDMSP
+976 
-989 YEKWELKTDIDNE
+989 
-1002 ESSSD
+1002 
-1007 PIDETFTDYFQK
+1007 
-1019 IVPGC
+1019 
-1024 TPEENVEIQIGSD
+1024 
-1037 DSQTGFTVLRGEDG
+1037 
-1051 SYVAIA
+1051 
-1057 NQKLGRDLQ
+1057 
-1066 PALLATDTPFGIYR
+1066 
-1080 SSESD
+1080 
-1085 SPKFHEIGNS
+1085 
-1095 NPRDRDTFE
+1095 
-1104 QAIVE
+1104 
-1109 QLKKSSCPIKGTI
+1109 
-1122 LTKTKKEKYEA
+1122 
-1133 EYPGLITEKFWHV
+1133 
-1146 TEVNRKDCSFKVGKE
+1146 
-1161 LSDADYQEACKKY
+1161 
-1174 PDCPI
+1174 
-1179 SVGDQLPKTEWEH
+1179 
-1192 HSKTWKGLEAE
+1192 
-1203 RVWRVNA
+1203 
-1210 VYHSDCSFEVG
+1210 
-1221 KLLSDSEYEKAR
+1221 
-1233 EGYPGL
+1233 
-1239 IADECYTAT
+1239 
-1248 KAKDS
+1248 
-1253 FTVEERMQVIEDH
+1253 
-1266 PAFEVGDPIY
+1266 
-1276 GVGDV
+1276 V

-1291 AYIAAKTASRDAS
+1291 AYIAAKVPLHDTQKSG
-1304 ETTNGGAATSEY
+1304 NGKESGLQILPTENT
-1316 LLPVRSGED
+1316 LPVRSGED

-1373 VPLIRPE
+1373 VPLVRPE
-1380 APLVGTGMEEP
+1380 APLVGTGMEAP
-1391 AARYSGALIT
+1391 AALYSGALIT
-1401 AKRGGIVTSVSADEI
+1401 AQRAGTVTSVSADEI
-1416 LIYTGEALHH
+1416 LIYTGETLHH
-1426 DAGENTFS
+1426 DKGENTFS
-1434 EMGYDVYKLQTFKRS
+1434 EMGYDVYTLQTFKRS

-1544 PNVSDQRLSQLDEE
+1544 PNVSEQRLTQLDEE
-1558 GIIYVG
+1558 GIIRVG
-1564 SVVKA
+1564 SVVGA

-1628 DGGQRRGNWMQDD
+1628 DVTSRRGGWTQGE

-1647 DGLRYESKR
+1647 DNLRYESKR

-1662 WQQQTTSIRRRKVE
+1662 SREQIASIRRRKTE
-1676 EIRNALIGCELVN
+1676 EIRKTLIGCELAD
-1689 PLYAVDASEPF
+1689 PLYTKEESEPF
-1700 ANAGDILTAE
+1700 ANAGDPLTAE
-1710 VLDTYISGFT
+1710 ILDAYISGFT
-1720 ADEYYTVTEDTAA
+1720 ADEYHLVTEDTNSEAFSA
-1733 EVFIAEPRYKVTS
+1733 ETGYRVTD
-1746 VPEPIPTIATHTP
+1746 VPEPIPTIVVHP
-1759 DALAENAE
+1759 S
-1767 TTDSDEDEDFE
+1767 DS
-1778 AVGISS
+1778 
-1784 VASSEIV
+1784 
-1791 SAVEAY
+1791 SAVPEY
-1797 LSKVC
+1797 FTEVC
-1802 KPLLGDSELHLEDE
+1802 KPILGSTEPFLQETEPVDEHLED
-1816 EPLSTQTGHADV
+1816 ADAV
-1828 SLLGYDGS
+1828 LQGYNNS
-1836 VVAIALDKSTHA
+1836 VIAIAVYEESGLQTPPT
-1848 DNEDSED
+1848 NGYNSEH
-1855 ELDTEQL
+1855 LTEML
-1862 KETLATTNARF
+1862 VAAEARF
-1873 GILLTEEDLEPDN
+1873 GLLVTKGESEPDN
-1886 YDFYELVDNTTLEA
+1886 WNFYELTDDAVLQPCG
-1900 RERSEFEQS
+1900 RSEFETGITEQIE
-1909 VVAQLEE
+1909 A
-1916 AGCPVVEG
+1916 AGCPVVETQRLN
-1924 EELTEAAWT
+1924 EEEWT
-1933 DYSEIYPGLQAEIF
+1933 NFSQAYPGLQAELF
-1947 WQIKEVFDTEC
+1947 WQINEVFDPEC
-1958 PLTDGQELSD
+1958 PLTEGQELSD
-1968 AEYQEARSDYP
+1968 NDYLRVSRDFP
-1979 ARLVEAGQQLT
+1979 ARPIAAGQRLT
-1990 AEEREALSQT
+1990 AEELAPLNRT
-2000 ARDLKTESTW
+2000 IKDLKTDRVW
-2010 HITAVFDPKC
+2010 HITAVFDPEC
-2020 TLSVGEYAS
+2020 TLPVGEYVS
-2029 DADYQKARK
+2029 DTDYQQARK
-2038 ACSLSFSDINVT
+2038 SCSLSFTDIHVT
-2050 NAEAK
+2050 DPDAR
-2055 EHIQRIEEMAQGRIT
+2055 EHIQRVEEMAQGRIT
-2070 TYTDEKEQAL
+2070 TYTEEKERAL

-2102 SKRPISIGDKMA
+2102 SKRPISVGDKMA

-2172 IRAESPVFD
+2172 IRVESPVFD
-2181 GATEKEVFEM
+2181 GATEEEIFEM
-2191 LGKTDLPDR
+2191 LGKTELPER
-2200 SKRTGKSILFD
+2200 SKQTGKSILFD

-2224 GYVYFLKLNHLVA
+2224 GHVYFLKLNHLVA

-2317 ESFNVL
+2317 ESFKVL
-2323 VRELQALGLRVEDI
+2323 VRELQTLGLHVSLDK
-2337 EDAMDTIEEVRNRSE
+2337 DEEL
-2352 D
+2352 